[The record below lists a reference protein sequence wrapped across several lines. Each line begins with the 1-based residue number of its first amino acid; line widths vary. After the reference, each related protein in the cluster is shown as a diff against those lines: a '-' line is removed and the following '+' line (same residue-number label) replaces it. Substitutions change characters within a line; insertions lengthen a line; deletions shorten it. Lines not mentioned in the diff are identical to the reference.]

1 MVMGVR
7 MVKHHWDGIINAATN
22 AIAESI
28 NAKIQR
34 IKRAA
39 YGYRN
44 HERFIHDIPFHCGG
58 IDIYPE
64 TTRHMKGRNVHN

>member
-1 MVMGVR
+1 MTPNRPARRAVLCYGAGVAQLSAMVMGVR

-34 IKRAA
+34 IKRLA
-39 YGYRN
+39 
-44 HERFIHDIPFHCGG
+44 
-58 IDIYPE
+58 
-64 TTRHMKGRNVHN
+64 